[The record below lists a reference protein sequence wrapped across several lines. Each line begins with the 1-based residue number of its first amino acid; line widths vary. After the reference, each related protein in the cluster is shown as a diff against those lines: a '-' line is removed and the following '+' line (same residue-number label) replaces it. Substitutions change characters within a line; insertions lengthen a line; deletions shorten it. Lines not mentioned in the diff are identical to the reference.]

1 MKGYKNMV
9 ELEVLIEDAYN
20 RIDLIKSMKDDL
32 WSEIKIDTLPE
43 PNDSEIDTM
52 LGQAEFLA
60 AEVEEIIKILKG
72 EKNDI

>member
-43 PNDSEIDTM
+43 PNDDEISAM
-52 LGQAEFLA
+52 LGQAEFLVT
-60 AEVEEIIKILKG
+60 EVKEMIKILKG
-72 EKNDI
+72 EKSDI

>member
-43 PNDSEIDTM
+43 PNDDEISAM

-60 AEVEEIIKILKG
+60 VEVEEIIKILKG

>member
-43 PNDSEIDTM
+43 PNDDEISAI

-60 AEVEEIIKILKG
+60 VEVEEIIKILKG